1 METARAYSYLGGMI
15 RLARPS
21 DLAELDALFARAYPA
36 LLKPDYPPSVLVTA
50 LPLISRAQPAL
61 LASGTFRV
69 VEEDGRIVA
78 AGGWTRAAPPGLR
91 TRPGAGS
98 VRHVV
103 TDPDC
108 LRRGHAAAI
117 LRASMD
123 EARAAGLTAMAA
135 MSTRTA
141 VPFYAAMGFEPLGE
155 VEVTLR
161 EGIAFPAVA
170 MQRRL

>member
-1 METARAYSYLGGMI
+1 ML

-36 LLKPDYPPSVLVTA
+36 LLRPDYPPSVLVTA
-50 LPLISRAQPAL
+50 LPLIARAQPAL
-61 LASGTFRV
+61 LASGTYRV

-103 TDPDC
+103 TDPNH
-108 LRRGHAAAI
+108 LRRGHARAI
-117 LRASMD
+117 LEASLA
-123 EARAAGLTAMAA
+123 EARARGMTAMAA

-141 VPFYAAMGFEPLGE
+141 VPFYAALGFEPLGE
-155 VEVTLR
+155 VEVALR
-161 EGIAFPAVA
+161 EGIGFPSVA
-170 MQRRL
+170 MQRAL

>member
-1 METARAYSYLGGMI
+1 MI

-61 LASGTFRV
+61 LASGTYRV
-69 VEEDGRIVA
+69 VEEKGRIVA
-78 AGGWTRAAPPGLR
+78 AGGWTRRAPPGLR

-98 VRHVV
+98 IRHVV
-103 TDPDC
+103 TDLHH
-108 LRRGHAAAI
+108 LRQGHA
-117 LRASMD
+117 RAVIEASLA
-123 EARAAGLTAMAA
+123 EARTQGMTAMAA

-141 VPFYAAMGFEPLGE
+141 VPFYAAMGFEALGE

-161 EGIAFPAVA
+161 DGIGFPSVA
-170 MQRRL
+170 MQRTL